1 MNSGSL
7 RWRLMLGAAAAML
20 AALTL
25 ALFVMSLLFSRHI
38 ERRVAE
44 ELKRDALRI
53 AASLDLDPA
62 GLAQPGTSPSDPRY
76 DTPAGGRYWQLSTP
90 AGTSRSL
97 SLWDES
103 LPAPATV
110 RPNQWHV
117 REANGPFGQR
127 IMLLERQVSVQDDDA
142 PITVQLAQ
150 NTAELRVA
158 RDQFRREL
166 GRFLIVLWLMLM
178 AAAWIQIH
186 LGLRPLRRLRNELER
201 MQRSPSE
208 RMDGRYPSEVTP
220 LTSAINRLAE
230 ARERDVLRA
239 RRRAADLAHS
249 LKTPLAAMGALS
261 RRVRA
266 TGQPALADDLD
277 RVIAT
282 AGAAL
287 EAELAR
293 SRAAAIRD
301 SIDAA
306 QADPNGIADRI
317 IAVVQRTE
325 RGGALVFNADID
337 ATLRLPI
344 ANDDLMEVLGAL
356 IENATRFA
364 RRQVLITGLATAQGV
379 ELTVEDDGPGL
390 NISTEEAL
398 TRGGRLDE
406 TGSGNHGLGLS
417 IARDIIEATQGT
429 LALGKSGLG
438 GLQVR
443 LAWRA
448 TSVPGKSSLAV
459 GHG

>member
-7 RWRLMLGAAAAML
+7 RWRLMLGAAVTML
-20 AALTL
+20 ATL
-25 ALFVMSLLFSRHI
+25 ALALFAMSLLFSRHI

-44 ELKRDALRI
+44 DLQRDALRMV
-53 AASLDLDPA
+53 AELSFDA
-62 GLAQPGTSPSDPRY
+62 GGLPRSADSPSDPRY
-76 DTPAGGRYWQLSTP
+76 DTPAGGRYWQLSVP
-90 AGTSRSL
+90 RGSSRSL

-103 LPAPATV
+103 LPAPAAAPT
-110 RPNQWHV
+110 REWQV
-117 REANGPFGQR
+117 READGPFGQR
-127 IMLLERQVSVQDDDA
+127 VMLLERTVSVDGAGQ
-142 PITVQLAQ
+142 PVTVQLAQ
-150 NTAELRVA
+150 NIADLRVA
-158 RDQFRREL
+158 RNQFRREL
-166 GRFLIVLWLMLM
+166 GLFLVALWLMLM
-178 AAAWIQIH
+178 AAAWVQIH
-186 LGLRPLRRLRNELER
+186 LGLRPLGRLRQELER
-201 MQRSPSE
+201 MRRSPSE
-208 RMDGRYPSEVTP
+208 RLDGRYPSEVAP

-266 TGQPALADDLD
+266 GGHAPLADDLD
-277 RVIAT
+277 RVIST

-301 SIDAA
+301 GINTA
-306 QADPNGIADRI
+306 QADPNEIADRI

-325 RGGALVFNADID
+325 RGGALVYNVDMD
-337 ATLRLPI
+337 ASLRLPI

-356 IENATRFA
+356 VENATRFA
-364 RRQVLITGLATAQGV
+364 RRQVSRGGRATAEGV

-390 NISTEEAL
+390 SISTEEAL
-398 TRGGRLDE
+398 ARGGRLDE

-429 LALGKSGLG
+429 LALGKSALG

-443 LAWRA
+443 LAWRPLSDA
-448 TSVPGKSSLAV
+448 P
-459 GHG
+459 

>member
-7 RWRLMLGAAAAML
+7 RWRLMLGAAVTML
-20 AALTL
+20 ATLTL
-25 ALFVMSLLFSRHI
+25 ALFAMSLLFSRHI

-44 ELKRDALRI
+44 ELERDALRI
-53 AASLDLDPA
+53 VADLKLDPG
-62 GLAQPGTSPSDPRY
+62 GLPQSGSTPSDPRY
-76 DTPAGGRYWQLSTP
+76 DMPAGGRYWQLDSP
-90 AGTSRSL
+90 IGTSRSL
-97 SLWDES
+97 SLWDET
-103 LPAPATV
+103 LPAPATA
-110 RPNQWHV
+110 RSDQWQV
-117 REANGPFGQR
+117 READGPFGQR
-127 IMLLERQVSVQDDDA
+127 VMLLERTVAVQGA
-142 PITVQLAQ
+142 GRPITVQLAQ
-150 NTAELRVA
+150 NIADLRVA
-158 RDQFRREL
+158 RNQFRREL
-166 GRFLIVLWLMLM
+166 GLFLVALWLMLM
-178 AAAWIQIH
+178 VAAWAQVY
-186 LGLRPLRRLRNELER
+186 LGLRPLGRVRNELER

-208 RMDGRYPSEVTP
+208 RLDGRYPSEVVP

-266 TGQPALADDLD
+266 SDQSALADDLD
-277 RVIAT
+277 RVIST

-306 QADPNGIADRI
+306 QTDPTEIADRI
-317 IAVVQRTE
+317 VAVLQRTE
-325 RGGALVFNADID
+325 RGGALVYNVDMDPA
-337 ATLRLPI
+337 LRLPI
-344 ANDDLMEVLGAL
+344 ANDDFMEVLGAL

-364 RRQVLITGLATAQGV
+364 RRQVLVGGRRTAQGV

-398 TRGGRLDE
+398 ARGGRLDE
-406 TGSGNHGLGLS
+406 IGGGNHGLGLS
-417 IARDIIEATQGT
+417 IARDIIEATQGS

-443 LAWRA
+443 LAWAEIPAA
-448 TSVPGKSSLAV
+448 T
-459 GHG
+459 